1 MVMIPAS
8 ALSTVAADFG
18 LQPAGTWVKRFETIL
33 QAVYDGMASVR
44 RVDPINKGTPTNQ
57 FIFDEAHGDGAVDC

>member
-1 MVMIPAS
+1 MNPGGWMVMIPAS

-33 QAVYDGMASVR
+33 QAVYDGMALVR
-44 RVDPINKGTPTNQ
+44 RVDPINK
-57 FIFDEAHGDGAVDC
+57 